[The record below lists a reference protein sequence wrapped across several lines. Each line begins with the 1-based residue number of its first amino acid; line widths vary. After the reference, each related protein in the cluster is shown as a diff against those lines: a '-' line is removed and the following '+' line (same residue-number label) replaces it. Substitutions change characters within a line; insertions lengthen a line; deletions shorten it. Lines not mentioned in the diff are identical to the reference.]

1 LRSEKDKKMNY
12 LACMTTFVAVV
23 QKRGF
28 AAASRHLSIA
38 PGSVTEQIKTLENR
52 IGARLL
58 HRTTRKSTL
67 TEAGQAF
74 YERAVKILDD
84 INEAGTIANA
94 FHATARGTLRLNTS
108 LTLSKDVS
116 ALIARY
122 VAVHPETSFDVT
134 TTNKMGGLVD
144 DRIDLAIRDDS
155 VVESSFIV
163 RRLAYAEWTVCASP
177 DHVARHGLPIQPAEL
192 AEHDCLVYVRGH
204 NCDHWSFADK
214 SGTKSIRVS
223 GSLRSSDPHVLRTA
237 ALSGQGLIL
246 LPDAMLSEDLR
257 TGRLV
262 RVLNGYSAQQATITA
277 VYPSRRQLC
286 LKVRTF
292 LDFAAVAFGGSSN
305 VDDGQSMPT
314 QAGSQSV
321 IKSPLAANGYR
332 CLRPPRLGIQ
342 AGRERL
348 SKAVRG

>member
-1 LRSEKDKKMNY
+1 MNY

-23 QKRGF
+23 QKGGF
-28 AAASRHLSIA
+28 AAASRCLFITPA
-38 PGSVTEQIKTLENR
+38 SVTEQIKTLENR

-58 HRTTRKSTL
+58 HRTTRKSAL

-84 INEAGTIANA
+84 INEADTIANA
-94 FHATARGTLRLNTS
+94 FHATASGTLRLNTS
-108 LTLSKDVS
+108 VTLSKDVS

-134 TTNKMGGLVD
+134 TTNKMGGLVE

-155 VVESSFIV
+155 VLESSFIA
-163 RRLAYAEWTVCASP
+163 RRLAYAEWTACASP
-177 DHVARHGLPIQPAEL
+177 DYVARHGLPSQPAEL
-192 AEHDCLVYVRGH
+192 AEHDCLVYVRGL
-204 NCDHWSFADK
+204 NCDHWCFADK

-223 GSLRSSDPHVLRTA
+223 GSLRSSDPHVLLTA

-262 RVLNGYSAQQATITA
+262 RVLSGYSPQQATITA

-286 LKVRTF
+286 QKVRTF
-292 LDFAAVAFGGSSN
+292 LDFAAVVFGGSAN
-305 VDDGQSMPT
+305 VDDGQPMLCM
-314 QAGSQSV
+314 AGSQCV
-321 IKSPLAANGYR
+321 INTPSAASGYR
-332 CLRPPRLGIQ
+332 CPRPPRLGIP
-342 AGRERL
+342 AGSERL
-348 SKAVRG
+348 SKEVRGLMHVR

>member
-1 LRSEKDKKMNY
+1 LRSEKDEEMNY

-23 QKRGF
+23 QKGGF

-52 IGARLL
+52 TGARLL

-84 INEAGTIANA
+84 INEADTVANA

-108 LTLSKDVS
+108 PSLSKDVS

-163 RRLAYAEWTVCASP
+163 RRLAYSKWTACASP
-177 DHVARHGLPIQPAEL
+177 DHVARRGLPTRPAEL
-192 AEHDCLVYVRGH
+192 AKHDCLVYVRGYD
-204 NCDHWSFADK
+204 CDHWYFVDK

-246 LPDAMLSEDLR
+246 LPDAMVSEDLQ

-262 RVLNGYSAQQATITA
+262 RVLNEYSVQQAIIRA

-292 LDFAAVAFGGSSN
+292 VDFAAVAFGGSTN
-305 VDDGQSMPT
+305 VDDGQ
-314 QAGSQSV
+314 
-321 IKSPLAANGYR
+321 
-332 CLRPPRLGIQ
+332 
-342 AGRERL
+342 
-348 SKAVRG
+348 